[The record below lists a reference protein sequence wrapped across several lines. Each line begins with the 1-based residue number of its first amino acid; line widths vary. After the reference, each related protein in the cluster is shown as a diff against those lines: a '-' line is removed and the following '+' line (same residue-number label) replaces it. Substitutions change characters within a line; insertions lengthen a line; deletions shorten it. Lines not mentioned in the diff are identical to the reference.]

1 MLTALVTGANS
12 GIGFETSRMLA
23 DEESVSRIVLA
34 CRSEDKAQAAIKRLV
49 QTTGRPPSTFSTV
62 PLDTSSLNSV
72 NTAVGL
78 TAGPIDMMVLNSGG
92 MGSDDH
98 LKLTSDGITKVMA
111 INTTGHAAFFE
122 GLLAGKKLAKDAKVI
137 FTSSEI
143 ARGMTGM
150 ARKPS
155 FTSHDAECIT
165 THIVGKPAC
174 SYARTPSFMSV
185 MSSYAAAKAIG
196 TLYFQQC
203 ARENPTMTIYSVS
216 PGSCYG
222 TNAHL
227 NAPGKMQ
234 MTNVP
239 LQMRLMSFL
248 GLAQSSAVGAKRNL
262 DALFGRGLGYPSGT
276 FIASRG
282 WATGATCDQAANH
295 ADIFANE
302 TLQLSAAQAVRKA
315 IA

>member
-1 MLTALVTGANS
+1 ML
-12 GIGFETSRMLA
+12 
-23 DEESVSRIVLA
+23 
-34 CRSEDKAQAAIKRLV
+34 
-49 QTTGRPPSTFSTV
+49 
-62 PLDTSSLNSV
+62 
-72 NTAVGL
+72 
-78 TAGPIDMMVLNSGG
+78 VLNAGG

-98 LKLTSDGITKVMA
+98 LTLTSDGITKVMA

-122 GLLAGKKLAKDAKVI
+122 GLLAGSKLANDAKII
-137 FTSSEI
+137 FTGSEI

-165 THIVGKPAC
+165 THIVGNPSC

-185 MSSYAAAKAIG
+185 MSSYAAAKAVG

-203 ARENPTMTIYSVS
+203 ARENPAMTIYSVS

-227 NAPGKMQ
+227 GAPGKMQ

-239 LQMRLMSFL
+239 LQMRMMSFL

-262 DALFGRGLGYPSGT
+262 DALFGRGPVYPSGT

-282 WATGATCDQAANH
+282 WATGETCDQAESH

-302 TLQLSAAQAVRKA
+302 SLQLAAAQAVRKS
-315 IA
+315 IS